1 MDILNFISWIK
12 GKRVVTSVD
21 TAKTLLP
28 VGLKDP
34 RRDDGYLAG
43 VITVE
48 DFAAQLGGSNQVLG
62 VSIWANGFQSVG
74 CINEDITLP
83 TPGNFTYQSPLVM
96 CVGKTLTIPVGTTL
110 TII

>member
-34 RRDDGYLAG
+34 RRDDAYLAG

-74 CINEDITLP
+74 CLNEDITLP
-83 TPGNFTYQSPLVM
+83 TPGNFTYQSPLAM

-110 TII
+110 TVI